1 MKTNLILKKAAV
13 FVMTLSVLFFTSCA
27 TTSSSSSSGDAKLF
41 EGDYDRIISTLS
53 YRNLAIL
60 DLDQVG
66 DLLQE
71 KINQY
76 NRQNSVQ
83 PLKEGTLIVF
93 ARPDDDG
100 MVEKVISHMRN
111 PLEEENEW
119 ENTIVSLV
127 RQSIDNMNNDKISA
141 REQVTAGVILE
152 NIIAEFKPVYLKQ
165 AKTGG
170 FETQIIDHIA
180 AANVAYSKAASKE
193 RGLYLMRN
201 NLNPSQIAKKVVAQK
216 DAQLAKENK

>member
-1 MKTNLILKKAAV
+1 
-13 FVMTLSVLFFTSCA
+13 MTLSVLFFTSCA

-83 PLKEGTLIVF
+83 PLKEGALIVF
-93 ARPDDDG
+93 ARPDADG

-141 REQVTAGVILE
+141 RDQVTAGVILE
-152 NIIAEFKPVYLKQ
+152 NIIAEFKPIYLKQ

-193 RGLYLMRN
+193 RGIYLMRN

-216 DAQLAKENK
+216 EALLAKENK